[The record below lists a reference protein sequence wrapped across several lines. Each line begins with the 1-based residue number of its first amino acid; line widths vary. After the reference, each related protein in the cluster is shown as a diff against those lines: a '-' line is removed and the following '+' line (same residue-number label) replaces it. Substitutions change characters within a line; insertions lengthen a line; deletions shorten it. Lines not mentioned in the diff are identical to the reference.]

1 MRVVVCVLAL
11 LVVAGTARA
20 DPTTATP
27 WADGVPKA
35 QQDRANAEFAAA
47 NGLFEHDQHE
57 EALVK
62 YRAAIAL
69 WDHPMIRFN
78 MAVTLIK
85 LDQLV
90 EAADALQ
97 AALRFGAGP
106 FTKELYSQ
114 AMDYDRLIRGR
125 VGAITVKCSQAGVQ
139 IWLDGKKWFACEGS
153 QRVRVLAGQHTLLA
167 EKQGFAPESRQLFVS
182 GDASLEETI
191 ELAPVDVQVRYRT
204 ARWIPWTVA
213 GGGLASGVAG
223 LATWFSG
230 RNDMD
235 TFQVRHQSECA
246 SRCDSNLSG
255 HPALRDL
262 RDDAQLKADVGASMM
277 IAGGIV
283 VAGSL
288 VWALVFNRPERVVM
302 PQLEVNPS
310 RGEARATL
318 GWHF

>member
-1 MRVVVCVLAL
+1 VKGLACLLAL
-11 LVVAGTARA
+11 VGLVAVARA
-20 DPTTATP
+20 DKAMATP
-27 WADGVPKA
+27 WANGVPKP

-47 NGLFEHDQHE
+47 NSLFAHDKHE

-62 YRAAIAL
+62 YRAAIEL

-97 AALRFGAGP
+97 AALRFGAAP

-114 AMDYDRLIRGR
+114 ALDYDHLIRGR
-125 VGAITVKCSQAGVQ
+125 VGAITVKCTQAGVQ

-167 EKQGFAPESRQLFVS
+167 EKHGLAPESRQLFVS
-182 GDASLEETI
+182 GGASIEESI
-191 ELAPVDVQVRYRT
+191 ELSPADVRLRYRT

-213 GGGLASGVAG
+213 AGGLSIGVAG

-235 TFQVRHQSECA
+235 TFQVRHASECA
-246 SRCDSNLSG
+246 SRCDDDLTG
-255 HPALRDL
+255 HPALREL
-262 RDDAQLKADVGASMM
+262 RDDARFKGDLGASLMV
-277 IAGGIV
+277 AGGAV
-283 VAGSL
+283 VAGGL
-288 VWALVFNRPERVVM
+288 VWALVINRPERVT
-302 PQLEVNPS
+302 PQLEVDPS

-318 GWHF
+318 GWSF